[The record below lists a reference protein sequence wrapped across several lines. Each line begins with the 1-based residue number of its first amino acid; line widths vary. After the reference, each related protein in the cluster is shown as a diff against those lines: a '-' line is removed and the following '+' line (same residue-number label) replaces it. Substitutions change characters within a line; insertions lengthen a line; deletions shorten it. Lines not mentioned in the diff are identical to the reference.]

1 MSLWNDKTAGSTGFG
16 QAAEEGGIVKGQ
28 ITAVETGGV
37 EQPQWGKL
45 LVSCGSAVLFFQSSQ
60 MLISHNQLPSLSC
73 RTPISSCNGV
83 AMDITAA
90 PLLPIQGIRI
100 REVKCMESEKLVNCH
115 QPSLPLYIPLYM
127 ALGKSLTA

>member
-1 MSLWNDKTAGSTGFG
+1 M
-16 QAAEEGGIVKGQ
+16 VKGQ
-28 ITAVETGGV
+28 IPTVETGGG

-45 LVSCGSAVLFFQSSQ
+45 LMSCGSAVLFFQSSQ
-60 MLISHNQLPSLSC
+60 TLISRNQLPSLSC
-73 RTPISSCNGV
+73 RTPICSYNGV
-83 AMDITAA
+83 ATDTTAA